1 MSSGVD
7 PYGGILSP
15 TIAQAK
21 AIQRATGKPFFAAL
35 HEARGTA
42 PDAAAVRQAEE
53 LYRQGVAEIDAK
65 RAAERRAVSTK
76 GAVDRAQRIMA
87 AEPSVNF
94 HEAMDRARGEAKVSA
109 LDPGGVADRAQR
121 LRAANPRMSHHDSMT
136 AARNE
141 ITIERLKAEAK
152 KAR

>member
-7 PYGGILSP
+7 PYGGILGP

-65 RAAERRAVSTK
+65 RAAERPAVSTTA
-76 GAVDRAQRIMA
+76 AVDRAQRIMA

-94 HEAMDRARGEAKVSA
+94 MRRWTVRGVRRRCRPSI
-109 LDPGGVADRAQR
+109 
-121 LRAANPRMSHHDSMT
+121 RAASPIARSGSVPPILACRIMT
-136 AARNE
+136 R
-141 ITIERLKAEAK
+141 
-152 KAR
+152 